1 MCVSSFLTLLPSS
14 IDAISCCLMEFYIP
28 VLVFWS
34 LLLILVDNVFSV
46 IITAIHFENFTK
58 NKESETLMRNLW
70 VLCILSGTMHIF
82 PNLGLWYN
90 SWLVILWIVN
100 NHNIQCIHSASV
112 INHNLN
118 IAKFWRQNKYQEQII
133 VLCWAA
139 ENEKRYLSISKNNV
153 CILFGLMTLHI
164 CKNQNQI

>member
-14 IDAISCCLMEFYIP
+14 IDAISCCLMVFYIP

-58 NKESETLMRNLW
+58 KWGIWN
-70 VLCILSGTMHIF
+70 IIF
-82 PNLGLWYN
+82 SKNEWFAQTFCGLYK
-90 SWLVILWIVN
+90 SWLDILWIVN

-112 INHNLN
+112 INYNLD
-118 IAKFWRQNKYQEQII
+118 IAKYWRQNQYQEQII